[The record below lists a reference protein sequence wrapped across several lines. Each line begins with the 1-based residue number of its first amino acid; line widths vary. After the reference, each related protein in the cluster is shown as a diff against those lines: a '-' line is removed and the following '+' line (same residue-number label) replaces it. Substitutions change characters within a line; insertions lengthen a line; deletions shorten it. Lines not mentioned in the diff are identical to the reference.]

1 MCVFSHQLSQ
11 LLLILYSIRTYF
23 SNLNLKPS
31 LLFGFLK
38 ISSSGSKWSKCLNPV
53 QEFTKSY
60 AWIIDTAM
68 PIFNSDALTFTL

>member
-1 MCVFSHQLSQ
+1 MCVFSHQMSQ

-38 ISSSGSKWSKCLNPV
+38 ISSSGSK
-53 QEFTKSY
+53 
-60 AWIIDTAM
+60 
-68 PIFNSDALTFTL
+68 